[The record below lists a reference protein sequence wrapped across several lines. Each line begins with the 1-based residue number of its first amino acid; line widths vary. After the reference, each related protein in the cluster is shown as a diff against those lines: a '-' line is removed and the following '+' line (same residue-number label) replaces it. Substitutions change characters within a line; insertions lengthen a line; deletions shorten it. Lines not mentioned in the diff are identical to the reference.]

1 MLTRSDMIMNKGIKN
16 QQLLDVG
23 AAKYHVWVSMINE
36 VSQDPIE
43 IIVLYVANMVELS
56 MQLRALPSPSL
67 VLLY

>member
-43 IIVLYVANMVELS
+43 IIVLYVANMV
-56 MQLRALPSPSL
+56 
-67 VLLY
+67 